1 MTTSRRCL
9 ARYRHPVASR
19 AARLLSALFL
29 GIVICLSSSTVRADP
44 VGKLMTILRSAS
56 DYKQRLAAALALAR
70 RKDLRAVPALMAA
83 LGDRNSI
90 VQGVVA
96 SVLGKL
102 GDQRAKP
109 ALAGLLGSTKS
120 GFLRSQLKEA
130 LLALAAASRRAP
142 GSTVPPGSKTPGGN
156 TMQLEGALGTLDE
169 HAVTQGTNARL
180 PAATACF
187 TKAFNDKPYLGG
199 KLGLR
204 FRVAR
209 DGKVKWLLL
218 ERSDIGNLAS
228 ERCILQA
235 MTAATFEKPDGGEAE
250 FTLPLAFGGGDPVT
264 MLDPQTSDL
273 VRLLRKNC
281 KKLLRKPG
289 KRRAKLEAPA
299 GLLVT
304 LYVSAAGAI
313 TSVGFSANG
322 MDISAAFADA
332 LAANL
337 TAFKVTRGAPA
348 SGHGKLVWPLQVKMN
363 SFSACAT

>member
-1 MTTSRRCL
+1 MTTSRRAL
-9 ARYRHPVASR
+9 VHRRPFGSR
-19 AARLLSALFL
+19 AAHLLSAALFVL
-29 GIVICLSSSTVRADP
+29 LMSLAGRVVHADP
-44 VGKLMTILRSAS
+44 VTKLITILRKAS

-83 LGDRNSI
+83 LGDRNTI

-109 ALAGLLGSTKS
+109 ALEGLLGSTKS

-156 TMQLEGALGTLDE
+156 AMQLEGALGTLDE

-218 ERSDIGNLAS
+218 ERSDLGALEV

-264 MLDPQTSDL
+264 TLDPQTSDL
-273 VRLLRKNC
+273 AGLLRKHC

-289 KRRAKLEAPA
+289 KRRAKLVAPA

-313 TSVGFSANG
+313 TSAGFSANG
-322 MDISAAFADA
+322 VDISAAFADA
-332 LAANL
+332 LGANL
-337 TAFKVTRGAPA
+337 AAFTVTRGAPP
-348 SGHGKLVWPLQVKMN
+348 SGHGKLVWP
-363 SFSACAT
+363 FSCKAK

>member
-1 MTTSRRCL
+1 M
-9 ARYRHPVASR
+9 
-19 AARLLSALFL
+19 LLISLT
-29 GIVICLSSSTVRADP
+29 GGVVHADP
-44 VGKLMTILRSAS
+44 VIKLMTILRKAS
-56 DYKQRLAAALALAR
+56 DYKQRLTAALALAR

-83 LGDRNSI
+83 LGDRNTI

-109 ALAGLLGSTKS
+109 ALARLLGNTKS

-130 LLALAAASRRAP
+130 LLALAAAARRKP
-142 GSTVPPGSKTPGGN
+142 GSTMPPGSKAPAGR
-156 TMQLEGALGTLDE
+156 MQLEGALGTLDE
-169 HAVTQGTNARL
+169 HAATQGTNARL

-187 TKAFNDKPYLGG
+187 TKAFNDKPYLAG

-204 FRVAR
+204 FRVTR

-218 ERSDIGNLAS
+218 ERSDLGALAV

-250 FTLPLAFGGGDPVT
+250 FTLPLAFGGGDPVST
-264 MLDPQTSDL
+264 LDPQTSEL
-273 VRLLRKNC
+273 AQLLRK
-281 KKLLRKPG
+281 KSTKLLRKPG
-289 KRRAKLEAPA
+289 TRRAKLVAPA

-304 LYVSAAGAI
+304 LYVSSAGVI
-313 TSVGFSANG
+313 TSSGFSANG
-322 MDISAAFADA
+322 VDISAAFADT

-337 TAFKVTRGAPA
+337 AAFEVTRGAPP
-348 SGHGKLVWPLQVKMN
+348 SGHGKLIWP
-363 SFSACAT
+363 FSCRSK